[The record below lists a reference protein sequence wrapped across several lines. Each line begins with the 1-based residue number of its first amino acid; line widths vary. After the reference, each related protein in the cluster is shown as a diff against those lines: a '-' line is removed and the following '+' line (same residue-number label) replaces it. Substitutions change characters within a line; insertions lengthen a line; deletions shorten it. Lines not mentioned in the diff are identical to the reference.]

1 MVYNPAGDTHFCM
14 ASQRDPIIVQVRNV
28 LDSLSGLPED
38 EIREAV
44 MEILRLNAPFHHISA
59 LEEIFRESRD
69 LQEVESQKKG
79 RA

>member
-1 MVYNPAGDTHFCM
+1 MT
-14 ASQRDPIIVQVRNV
+14 SQRDPLIVQVRNV

-44 MEILRLNAPFHHISA
+44 MEVLRLNAPFHHISA
-59 LEEIFRESRD
+59 LEEIFRESID
-69 LQEVESQKKG
+69 LQNGNRKKG